1 MAFGTFW
8 ITTTKFESNEAFQM
22 CLKVLLSVPEGMFMV
37 LKQSFAFLK
46 INSIGMIQICMYKKT
61 PKKKIRRQGNV
72 KKNQNQNFVKYLII
86 VKRETTY
93 LIKLTFALLFFYFL
107 GRF

>member
-22 CLKVLLSVPEGMFMV
+22 CLKVLLSVPEGIFMV

-46 INSIGMIQICMYKKT
+46 INSIGMIQICMYKKKLQRKRLEDREMF
-61 PKKKIRRQGNV
+61 KKKS
-72 KKNQNQNFVKYLII
+72 KSKF
-86 VKRETTY
+86 RE
-93 LIKLTFALLFFYFL
+93 I
-107 GRF
+107 GI

>member
-22 CLKVLLSVPEGMFMV
+22 CLKVLLSVPEGIFMV

-46 INSIGMIQICMYKKT
+46 INSIGMIQICMYKKNS
-61 PKKKIRRQGNV
+61 KKKDLKTRKC
-72 KKNQNQNFVKYLII
+72 KKKKSKSKFREIFDNG
-86 VKRETTY
+86 ETTY
-93 LIKLTFALLFFYFL
+93 LINLTFALLFLYFL

>member
-22 CLKVLLSVPEGMFMV
+22 CLKVLLSVPEGIFMV

-72 KKNQNQNFVKYLII
+72 KKK
-86 VKRETTY
+86 
-93 LIKLTFALLFFYFL
+93 IKIKIS
-107 GRF
+107 